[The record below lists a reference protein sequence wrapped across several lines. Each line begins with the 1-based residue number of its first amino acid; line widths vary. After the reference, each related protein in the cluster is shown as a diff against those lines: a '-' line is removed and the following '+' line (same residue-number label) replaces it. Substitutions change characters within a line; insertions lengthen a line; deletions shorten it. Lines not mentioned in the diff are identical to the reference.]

1 MTEHRTPATV
11 VYVIQNR
18 IEPEQALLD
27 ALTSIGLTAIKPTD
41 PDTYVDIWVDVPGGG
56 TIAIEVK
63 YASLASVDGLQEKL
77 DRWNRRTPEA
87 ADGQPITK
95 VLVANRI
102 TADAR
107 SYLRNA
113 DWGWLDLRGH
123 MHVAGPGLFIDADIE
138 PTQPHAH
145 RTADPFSGRS
155 GLEVATDILLNP
167 REPVRVRS
175 IAKRVGRSPST
186 VSDVVGRLRE
196 AHLIDGLTAVLPDL
210 FWSLVPA
217 WQPASLDV
225 ASLPGDDRVLLNTLK
240 VGQDNGNGPGWALTD
255 TPAAMIYG
263 APIALRRDYPPVLY
277 VPDDATLRRAVQTLG
292 PATTSSTRSATLRA
306 APVRVVSIQRVTD
319 YSQSAW
325 PLAHPLF
332 VALDLAQ
339 DPGRGLEILS
349 DWTPPARWIRV
360 W

>member
-1 MTEHRTPATV
+1 M
-11 VYVIQNR
+11 IQNG
-18 IEPEQALLD
+18 IEPEQALID
-27 ALTSIGLTAIKPTD
+27 ALTSIGLTATKAND
-41 PDTYVDIWVDVPGGG
+41 PDTHVDIWVDVPGGR
-56 TIAIEVK
+56 TVPIEVK
-63 YASLASVDGLQEKL
+63 YASLASVDGLQEKV
-77 DRWNRRTPEA
+77 DRWNRRTPGA
-87 ADGQPITK
+87 ADGQPTTK

-107 SYLRNA
+107 SYLRNT

-123 MHVAGPGLFIDADIE
+123 MHVVGPGLFVDADIE
-138 PTQPHAH
+138 TTQPRAQ
-145 RTADPFSGRS
+145 RNADPFSGNS
-155 GLEVATDILLNP
+155 GLEVATDLLLNP

-175 IAKRVGRSPST
+175 IAKRIGRSPST

-196 AHLIDGLTAVLPDL
+196 AHLIDGLTAVVPDL
-210 FWSLVPA
+210 FWSLVSA

-225 ASLPGDDRVLLNTLK
+225 ASLPGDDRILLNTLK
-240 VGQDNGNGPGWALTD
+240 VGQDNGSGPGWALTD
-255 TPAAMIYG
+255 SPAALIYG

-277 VPDDATLRRAVQTLG
+277 VPDDATLRRAVQVLG
-292 PATTSSTRSATLRA
+292 PAATSSTRSATLRA
-306 APVRVVSIQRVTD
+306 APVRVVSTHRVTD

-349 DWTPPARWIRV
+349 EWTPPARWIRV